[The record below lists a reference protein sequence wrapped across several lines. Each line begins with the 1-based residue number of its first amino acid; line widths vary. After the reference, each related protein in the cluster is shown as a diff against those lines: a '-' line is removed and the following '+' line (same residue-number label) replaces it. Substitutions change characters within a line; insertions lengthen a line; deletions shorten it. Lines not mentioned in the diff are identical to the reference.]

1 MPTKKDKKLEDQID
15 IIREHIVKD
24 MFKYN
29 RLIKQKEVA
38 PHVVS
43 MMLLMETIAFMKCFA
58 PSPLHVA
65 HMVTS
70 LLSDYLFKE
79 RDEYEE
85 HIFENL
91 KTRKTKH

>member
-1 MPTKKDKKLEDQID
+1 VPTKKNKKLEDQID

-29 RLIKQKEVA
+29 RLIRQKKVA

-65 HMVTS
+65 HMVTN
-70 LLSDYLFKE
+70 LLSDYLCQE
-79 RDEYEE
+79 RDEYED
-85 HIFENL
+85 HVL
-91 KTRKTKH
+91 KEIKTNKTKH

>member
-1 MPTKKDKKLEDQID
+1 MPTKKNKKLEDQID

-29 RLIKQKEVA
+29 RLIRQKKVA

-65 HMVTS
+65 HMVTN
-70 LLSDYLFKE
+70 LLSDYLGQE
-79 RDEYEE
+79 RDEYED
-85 HIFENL
+85 HVL
-91 KTRKTKH
+91 KEIKTNKTKH